1 MPFFIKTE
9 KFTNHTKRLSNQE
22 RKVFLL
28 MHKNWVEDLIQSG
41 EFILSGYLINE
52 KQMPGGG
59 GVLIIE
65 AKNYLAA
72 KNIIL
77 NDPMIINKLVK
88 WDLHEWIPVVKNL
101 KSKFINHL
109 G

>member
-9 KFTNHTKRLSNQE
+9 KFTDNTKNLSNEE

-28 MHKNWVEDLIQSG
+28 MHKSWVEDLIQSG
-41 EFILSGYLINE
+41 EFILSGYLTDAE
-52 KQMPGGG
+52 KIPGGG

-65 AKNYLAA
+65 AKNYLTA
-72 KNIIL
+72 KNIVL

-88 WDLHEWIPVVKNL
+88 WNLHEWIPVAHGFNN
-101 KSKFINHL
+101 KFINHL

>member
-9 KFTNHTKRLSNQE
+9 KFTDNTKKLSNE
-22 RKVFLL
+22 ESKVFIL
-28 MHKNWVEDLIQSG
+28 MHKDWVEDLIQSG
-41 EFILSGYLINE
+41 EFILSGYLISEE
-52 KQMPGGG
+52 KIPGGG

-88 WDLHEWIPVVKNL
+88 WDLHEWIPVVKDCKN
-101 KSKFINHL
+101 KFLNHL

>member
-9 KFTNHTKRLSNQE
+9 KFTDNTKKLLNEE

-28 MHKNWVEDLIQSG
+28 MHKYWVEGLIQSG
-41 EFILSGYLINE
+41 ELIISGYLTNE
-52 KQMPGGG
+52 EKIPGGG

-88 WDLHEWIPVVKNL
+88 WDLHEWIPVVKNF
-101 KSKFINHL
+101 KNTFVNHL